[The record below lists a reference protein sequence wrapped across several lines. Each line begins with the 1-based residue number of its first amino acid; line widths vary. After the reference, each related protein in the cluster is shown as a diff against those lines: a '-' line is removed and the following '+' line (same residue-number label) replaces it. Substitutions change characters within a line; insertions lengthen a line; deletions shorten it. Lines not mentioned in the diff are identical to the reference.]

1 MVFRNCLL
9 FASVLSFLAIPA
21 SAAAQ
26 YADPDSPQVAE
37 AAQKALATAKVLDIV
52 GVTLGID
59 AVMKDL
65 GAKVTDQEIRIELAA
80 DVMFDFDK
88 YTLRPEAAA
97 TLQKVGRVV
106 ANYGEAPLLIEGHT
120 DNKGT
125 HPYNMN
131 LSQKRADAVKK
142 WLVDNATIKPA
153 RITTTGWG
161 ETKPVAP
168 NRKPDGSDDPNGR
181 QKNRR
186 VELTLRTKS

>member
-52 GVTLGID
+52 GVALGID

-106 ANYGEAPLLIEGHT
+106 AKYGEAPLLIEGHT